1 MISTV
6 PNGHGHSGT
15 MFYLSVI
22 QVVQLSAE
30 LEQVAHLDI
39 HSQHSATKSRAKYL
53 TGHGQA
59 PVGVLMSAQEVQLSG
74 EPSQVKHL

>member
-39 HSQHSATKSRAKYL
+39 HSQQVATPSIPNHL
-53 TGHGQA
+53 IGHGQ
-59 PVGVLMSAQEVQLSG
+59 VLAGDLT
-74 EPSQVKHL
+74 